1 MSFDL
6 KIKNADLVIENG
18 DIKSIIDSE
27 KLIQDVLKICLTPVG
42 FDALNPW
49 YGSFL
54 SKTVI
59 GSPESDSLLNTV
71 SKNQIIKA
79 LENLKDL
86 QGYQIKSQ
94 QKLSADEQIASVQ
107 SVQVLRSEIDPR
119 VFEVYI
125 TVITK
130 GFKPITTAFRLST
143 I

>member
-86 QGYQIKSQ
+86 QVYQIKSQ

>member
-86 QGYQIKSQ
+86 QVYQIKSQ
-94 QKLSADEQIASVQ
+94 QKLSADEQISSVQ

>member
-18 DIKSIIDSE
+18 DIKTIIDSE

-42 FDALNPW
+42 YDPLNPW

-59 GSPESDSLLNTV
+59 GSPESDELLNSI

-86 QGYQIKSQ
+86 QNYQIKSTQ
-94 QKLSADEQIASVQ
+94 SLSADEQIATVQ
-107 SVQVLRSEIDPR
+107 SVQVIRSEFDPR

-125 TVITK
+125 TVISK